1 MMQNSQLLEIFC
13 ASMQKFESAVQHLEA
28 KEKALNKQSHQ
39 LVTIVGIALMI
50 VFIGIA
56 AQVWFFA
63 TNMGKVVN
71 DVNQLTKNMGYI
83 QGIFNG
89 MSTRVAVMEGSVQS
103 VPNMVNLLKS
113 VNERMPLLV
122 NDIAIIEDNMSR
134 FDNNISRLDTS
145 LTGING
151 SMYRLNFQMHIMSEH
166 THNFARIMP

>member
-1 MMQNSQLLEIFC
+1 
-13 ASMQKFESAVQHLEA
+13 
-28 KEKALNKQSHQ
+28 
-39 LVTIVGIALMI
+39 
-50 VFIGIA
+50 
-56 AQVWFFA
+56 
-63 TNMGKVVN
+63 
-71 DVNQLTKNMGYI
+71 MGYI

-122 NDIAIIEDNMSR
+122 NDIAILEDNMSR